1 MRYHLADDGPKPC
14 KAEKRP
20 CPIGGEHFEGAKAA
34 EEAFAKTF
42 ESGGLAGLSNNADGK
57 RSAEVS
63 RQYGHWSIVSDHLHN
78 SSDLGSPAELIYY
91 STPQGR
97 LELARRIRQNGR
109 EEHSQILERI
119 DTEEI
124 PDSYGLNEDAVK
136 ERVEA
141 GRKLLRTESQQF
153 DSGWLQ
159 EHQDN
164 LRHFLVEES
173 SKWMEKLT
181 PEQQEAVSW
190 TTSNGFL
197 VAQYAIDVKHDY
209 SWMSFQGLVDEN
221 AIHDELNDYDKA
233 EARIEEE
240 RQAYSANFVKNL
252 HEAFSHAPKLDEP
265 AVIGRGTS
273 IDEVKDLLGANGET
287 DTKKLIDGL
296 IAGDY
301 NGKVI
306 DPNSR
311 MARIP
316 LSASAHPSRAH
327 SFGGATYKKEYT
339 EDPDVVITLKA
350 RSFASPVAVGAW
362 GASEYEVFTN
372 PTATYKIV
380 GARRVG
386 EPDIVQGQKR
396 RDADFVL
403 ELEEVE

>member
-1 MRYHLADDGPKPC
+1 MRYHLTDDGPKPC

-20 CPIGGEHFEGAKAA
+20 CPIGGEHFEGAQAA

-42 ESGGLAGLSNNADGK
+42 ENGGLVGLSNNADGK
-57 RSAEVS
+57 RSAEIS

-109 EEHSQILERI
+109 EEHSKILERL
-119 DTEEI
+119 DTEEL
-124 PDSYGLNEDAVK
+124 PNSYGLNEEAVK
-136 ERVEA
+136 ERVDA
-141 GRKLLRTESQQF
+141 GRELLRTESKDF
-153 DSGWLQ
+153 DFGWTQ
-159 EHQDN
+159 SHEDN

-197 VAQYAIDVKHDY
+197 VAQYGIDVKHDH

-233 EARIEEE
+233 EVRIEEE
-240 RQAYSANFVKNL
+240 RQAYATNFVKTL
-252 HEAFSHAPKLDEP
+252 HEAFAHAPKLDEP
-265 AVIGRGTS
+265 VVIGRGTS
-273 IDEVKDLLGANGET
+273 IDEVKDLLGANGEN
-287 DTKKLIDGL
+287 DTKALIDGL

-306 DPNSR
+306 DRNSR
-311 MARIP
+311 MAKIP
-316 LSASAHPSRAH
+316 LSASAHPMKAH

-350 RSFASPVAVGAW
+350 RSFASPVTVGAW

-372 PTATYKIV
+372 PTARYKIV